1 MTVIVVAACPVGLR
15 GHLTRWL
22 LEIAP
27 GIFVGNINT
36 RVRDRVWER
45 VTDMV
50 KTGRA
55 IMVHSADNEQGLAF
69 KVHAHDWIPVD
80 HEGAQPHPPPGQP
93 RPRTQHR
100 LEHHQQTPP
109 IQPPKVNRNSPNP
122 P

>member
-1 MTVIVVAACPVGLR
+1 MTVIVVAACPIGLR

-27 GIFVGNINT
+27 GIFVGKISA

-45 VTDMV
+45 VTEMV

-80 HEGAQPHPPPGQP
+80 YEGINLIL
-93 RPRTQHR
+93 RPADSDRATDTDKGWSAASKR
-100 LEHHQQTPP
+100 RRYGR
-109 IQPPKVNRNSPNP
+109 PK
-122 P
+122 